1 MSRLGMISVAAV
13 TLALA
18 SAGLSAGP
26 TRAQTTTDQPAQL
39 FDEAYFLRAADE
51 AVTGADTDTV
61 VQLYQSAII
70 YAPGDPVPYEKL
82 AEYFVHSDQPELAQ
96 RYFNLA
102 LDVQP
107 AYAPALQGLALLDL
121 AAGNRAGAQQQHEI
135 LVRSCGANCPETA
148 QVEKALNSGPRP

>member
-1 MSRLGMISVAAV
+1 MRLGTFSLAAV
-13 TLALA
+13 MIALA
-18 SAGLSAGP
+18 SAGLSVAP
-26 TRAQTTTDQPAQL
+26 TQAQTTTDGPALL
-39 FDEAYFLRAADE
+39 FDEGYFLKAADQ
-51 AVTGADTDTV
+51 ALTGGDTDSV
-61 VQLYQSAII
+61 IQLYQSAII

-82 AEYFVHSDQPELAQ
+82 AEYFVHNDQLELAQ

-121 AAGNRAGAQQQHEI
+121 ATGNRAGAQQQHEI

-148 QVEKALNSGPRP
+148 QVEKALNSGGKP

>member
-1 MSRLGMISVAAV
+1 MIRLGTVSVAAV
-13 TLALA
+13 VISLAW
-18 SAGLSAGP
+18 AGLSASSQ
-26 TRAQTTTDQPAQL
+26 AQTTSDVVTQL
-39 FDEAYFLRAADE
+39 FDEAYFLKAADQ
-51 AVTGADTDTV
+51 AVKTGDTESV

-82 AEYFVHSDQPELAQ
+82 AEYLVNAKEPELAQ

-121 AAGNRAGAQQQHEI
+121 AAGNRAGAQAQHEI
-135 LVRSCGANCPETA
+135 LMRSCGANCPETA
-148 QVEKALNSGPRP
+148 QVEKALNSAPTR

>member
-1 MSRLGMISVAAV
+1 MSRLGTVSVAAV
-13 TLALA
+13 VASLAW
-18 SAGLSAGP
+18 AGLSAAP
-26 TRAQTTTDQPAQL
+26 SFAQTTSDVVTQL
-39 FDEAYFLRAADE
+39 YDEAYFLKAADQ
-51 AVTGADTDTV
+51 AVTTADPDTV

-82 AEYFVHSDQPELAQ
+82 AEYFVGNKQPELAQ

-121 AAGNRAGAQQQHEI
+121 AAGNREGARANHEI
-135 LVRSCGANCPETA
+135 LVRSCGAGCPETA
-148 QVEKALNSGPRP
+148 QVEKALNSASKP

>member
-1 MSRLGMISVAAV
+1 MLS
-13 TLALA
+13 LAWGGF
-18 SAGLSAGP
+18 SAQPSH
-26 TRAQTTTDQPAQL
+26 AQTTDQAPSQA
-39 FDEAYFLRAADE
+39 FDEAYFLREADQ
-51 AVTGADTDTV
+51 ARQTGDADSA

-82 AEYFVHSDQPELAQ
+82 AEYFVHSNQPELAQ
-96 RYFNLA
+96 QYFNLA

-121 AAGNRAGAQQQHEI
+121 AAGNRAGAQAQHEI

-148 QVEKALNSGPRP
+148 QVEKALNSASKP

>member
-1 MSRLGMISVAAV
+1 MSRLGSFSVAAV
-13 TLALA
+13 MIALA

-26 TRAQTTTDQPAQL
+26 SQAQTTTDQPAQL
-39 FDEAYFLRAADE
+39 FDESYFLNAAGRASASEDPDS
-51 AVTGADTDTV
+51 A

-82 AEYFVHSDQPELAQ
+82 AEFFVHNNQPELAQ
-96 RYFNLA
+96 QYFNLA

-121 AAGNRAGAQQQHEI
+121 AAGNRAAAQQQHEI

-148 QVEKALNSGPRP
+148 QVEKALNSAPGR